1 MKKLFLL
8 YFIFLAHFAKAQKES
23 RFKMTLS
30 EDTIGLNGSLEMRL
44 TLENAQARKF
54 NPPNLDGFEVQGP
67 SQSTSVSIV
76 NGDMSQIS
84 TYTYY
89 LKPKSVGVFKIGAAT
104 VATETGELASE
115 SKQIVVLEK
124 FESSKPKSTARQRNP
139 FGFNDSEDA
148 FDIFQRAP
156 NQQRGS
162 DKKPAR
168 KKYEVEKI

>member
-8 YFIFLAHFAKAQKES
+8 YIVFLAHFAMAQKEG
-23 RFKMTLS
+23 RFQMSVS
-30 EDTIGLNGSLEMRL
+30 EDTVGLNGTLEVRL
-44 TLENAQARKF
+44 ILENAQARKF
-54 NPPNLDGFEVQGP
+54 TPPHFDGFEAQGP

-89 LKPKSVGVFKIGAAT
+89 LKPKSVGAFKIGAAKIM
-104 VATETGELASE
+104 TETGELVTE
-115 SKQIVVLEK
+115 LKQIVVLEQ
-124 FESSKPKSTARQRNP
+124 FESSKPKSAVRQRNP
-139 FGFNDSEDA
+139 FGLNDSEDA

-162 DKKPAR
+162 DKKTAR